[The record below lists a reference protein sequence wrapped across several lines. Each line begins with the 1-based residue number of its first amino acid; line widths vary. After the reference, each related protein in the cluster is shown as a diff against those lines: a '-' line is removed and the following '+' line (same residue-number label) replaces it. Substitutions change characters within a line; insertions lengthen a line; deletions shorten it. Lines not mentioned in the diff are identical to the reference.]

1 MACSN
6 WVDEDQPLRY
16 RMGKVDIAGNKFP
29 FDATLDT
36 LKGMKL
42 ESGTITLYAEV
53 LDSLDAVSEKVT
65 DEVTIS
71 PATFRRRL
79 LANSA
84 LDSILLE
91 IKGPSRPGQF
101 EGDGRLGRN
110 GGQVQ
115 RHWQLFFLSR

>member
-84 LDSILLE
+84 LDTS
-91 IKGPSRPGQF
+91 KHGPPNHDPSGLALDVSTRWAAAAPPQSTP
-101 EGDGRLGRN
+101 
-110 GGQVQ
+110 
-115 RHWQLFFLSR
+115 LSRNCCP